1 MSLPTESRHEMDRL
15 FHDAWILVN
24 PAARNGRAVEAIR
37 ALAMLQQRLGADW
50 QVRVSMRAGHL
61 EALAAEAAQA
71 NAPLLL
77 VAGGDGAVHQAVNA
91 LMRLEPQ
98 RRPILGVL
106 PCGTGND
113 FAKMLNL
120 PMGLEDAMDALRSG
134 RIAPADA
141 VRAGGRWLINDIGMG
156 LLAKAAKAYYSL
168 PQPVPAPARYF
179 AAALRA
185 AAGGYKS
192 SVRLLVDGQVR
203 FEGAFSL
210 LAISNGG
217 WTGGRFHMNPNARI
231 DDGRIDICVAK
242 PLSRWQALKSLRPLT
257 RGEHLA
263 LPAVETFSGAEA
275 RVESERIE
283 ALQIDGELY
292 DFPANGLDIRIEPGA
307 LRAIYGAFA

>member
-210 LAISNGG
+210 L
-217 WTGGRFHMNPNARI
+217 
-231 DDGRIDICVAK
+231 
-242 PLSRWQALKSLRPLT
+242 
-257 RGEHLA
+257 